1 MKYLILFFLT
11 YLSFFVNAQEIYGIE
26 EWKFHFPYNKP
37 TLLTGAD
44 NRIYVATENSIF
56 FFDKDDNNLQKLT
69 KQDGLSDIEISAIK
83 YSKEHKTLLVAY
95 KSGII
100 DLVINEQTFV
110 RIDDI
115 FRANIIG
122 SKQIN
127 HIFFKEEIAYLSTD
141 FGLIQLDIIKYEIK
155 DSYRNIGENGKQL
168 TVFESTINSLSN
180 EIFIITEEG
189 LKKGSTK
196 NTVNLLDFNNWILEK
211 DPTEEVTHICTLNN
225 VTYSFSKKDNT
236 VNYFSNNKWIT
247 IDSANTLLKGQNITS
262 FHLNEESN
270 SILASFNNHLFEM
283 KDTNSVQKIDTYVWD
298 SQNIIIDS
306 EGFFWINTSTEGV
319 TSNYFGELKS
329 IYPDGPIEIDVAKFY
344 NDGEKE
350 YVLRGG
356 YQYAYVAPNWKGSQ
370 FYIYDNQKWS
380 NDKTEKGIGLC
391 DMVIN
396 PANNYT
402 YFASFGGGLITKS
415 PDGIYEE
422 FKEGT
427 KDIPL
432 KGVNRIPT
440 VELDNNNNVWLTSF
454 LTGGEPSLYKID
466 KDNTWTAYTI
476 NHQYADVFID
486 ITIDDFNLK
495 WLRIKGSSNRN
506 GIYVFDE
513 RINKGRYLSNNFS
526 SGNLPSEIINDVKKD
541 RENRIWIATNNGV
554 ALFDNQSFQTNN
566 LTSSEVLNNDIQC
579 RLPIVTEQGLP
590 MLLGEVVTCIAV
602 DGANR
607 KWFGTNSGLWL
618 FNENG
623 TIVLKKFDTK
633 NSPLPSNEITTL
645 DINPKTGEL
654 FIGTNFGI
662 ITYWDGTTVAEPEPK
677 DELKIFPNP
686 VKIGQNQSITIQ
698 GLAESVTVKITDIT
712 GRIIVEKKALG
723 GTVIW
728 NGYNVNSQV
737 AKSGIYLIY
746 SVTEDGEEG
755 FVGKFALIE

>member
-1 MKYLILFFLT
+1 MKYLMFFFLT
-11 YLSFFVNAQEIYGIE
+11 YLSFFANAQEIYGIE
-26 EWKFHFPYNKP
+26 EWKFHFPYNK
-37 TLLTGAD
+37 TTSLTNAD
-44 NRIYVATENSIF
+44 NRIYVATANSIF

-69 KQDGLSDIEISAIK
+69 KQDGLSDIEISAIE
-83 YSKEHKTLLVAY
+83 YSKKNKTLLIAY

-100 DLVINEQTFV
+100 DLLISEKTFI

-115 FRANIIG
+115 FRANIVG
-122 SKQIN
+122 SKKIN
-127 HIFFKEEIAYLSTD
+127 HIFLKDDIAYLSTD
-141 FGLIQLDIIKYEIK
+141 FGLIQLDIVKYEIK

-168 TVFESTINSLSN
+168 AIFESTINTISE
-180 EIFIITEEG
+180 EIFILCEEG

-196 NTVNLLDFNNWILEK
+196 NNINLLDFNNWTLEK
-211 DPTEEVTHICTLNN
+211 DLTEEISHISTLNN
-225 VTYSFSKKDNT
+225 ITYSFSKKENT
-236 VNYFSNNKWIT
+236 IKYLKNDKWYALDT
-247 IDSANTLLKGQNITS
+247 ANTLLKNESVKS
-262 FHLNEESN
+262 FHFNQESN
-270 SILASFNNHLFEM
+270 SIITSFNNNIIEIT
-283 KDTNSVQKIDTYVWD
+283 DTNSIKKIDTGVWD
-298 SQNIIIDS
+298 SQKVIFDAEGFLWVNTSS
-306 EGFFWINTSTEGV
+306 EGVS
-319 TSNYFGELKS
+319 SNYFGNMTS
-329 IYPDGPIEIDVAKFY
+329 MYPDGPAEIDAAKFY

-356 YQYAYVAPNWKGSQ
+356 YQYAYIAPSWKGAN
-370 FYIYDNQKWS
+370 FYIYDDQKWTNS
-380 NDKTEKGIGLC
+380 KTEKGFGLC
-391 DMVIN
+391 DMVVN

-402 YFASFGGGLITKS
+402 YFASFGGGLILKS
-415 PDGIYEE
+415 PEGVFEE
-422 FKEGT
+422 IKNDNENS
-427 KDIPL
+427 PL
-432 KGVNRIPT
+432 KGIDRIPT
-440 VELDNNNNVWLTSF
+440 VELDNDNNVWLTSF

-466 KDNTWTAYTI
+466 KDNKWTAYTI

-486 ITIDDFNLK
+486 ITIDNFNVK
-495 WLRIKGSSNRN
+495 WLRIKGSGARN

-513 RINKGRYLSNNFS
+513 RINQGRYLTNNFS
-526 SGNLPSEIINDVKKD
+526 SGNLPSETINDIKKD

-554 ALFDNQSFQTNN
+554 ALFDN
-566 LTSSEVLNNDIQC
+566 LGLKTSNITTSEALDNSTQC
-579 RLPIVTEQGLP
+579 RLPIVAEQGLP

-623 TIVLKKFDTK
+623 TVVLKKFDTK
-633 NSPLPSNEITTL
+633 NSPLPSNEITAL

-654 FIGTNFGI
+654 FIATNFGV
-662 ITYWDGTTVAEPEPK
+662 ITYWDGTTVAETEQV
-677 DELKIFPNP
+677 ELKIFPNP

-698 GLAESVTVKITDIT
+698 GLAENATVKITDIT

-746 SVTEDGEEG
+746 SVSEDGEEG